1 MNKVIQMFRNHKQQ
15 KELQEQQKQERF
27 LKKYF
32 SVVYR
37 INDYDKIEI
46 PYFMKAQQTV
56 DDLKKRG
63 LLKDVYKY
71 IIKKGGVKVA
81 C

>member
-1 MNKVIQMFRNHKQQ
+1 MKIIQMIKDK
-15 KELQEQQKQERF
+15 KEQRRLKEQQKQERF

-37 INDYDKIEI
+37 INDYDRIEL
-46 PYFMKAQQTV
+46 PYFIKAQQTV

-63 LLKDVYKY
+63 LLEDVYKY
-71 IIKKGGVKVA
+71 IIKRGVKIA

>member
-1 MNKVIQMFRNHKQQ
+1 MKIIQMIKDK
-15 KELQEQQKQERF
+15 KEQRRLEEQQKQERF

-37 INDYDKIEI
+37 INDYDRIEL
-46 PYFMKAQQTV
+46 PYFIKAQQTV

-63 LLKDVYKY
+63 LLEDVYKY
-71 IIKKGGVKVA
+71 IIKRGVKIA